1 MRVAIT
7 GGTGYVGTKLT
18 RALEAR
24 GDEVL
29 IVRRGEPGVPGVHW
43 NPELGWFAPGTLDG
57 VDAVVHLS
65 GTSIA
70 AQRWT
75 AARKVTLRASRITS
89 TRVLVEHLGTLDH
102 KPSVLVMASASGY
115 FGETGDVART
125 ESGAKGSG
133 FLADLV
139 ADWEREG
146 DRATELDVRVVH
158 ARFGPMIWRDSE
170 LIRRVLLPFSLG
182 VGGTLGNGKQWF
194 SWVATP
200 DVVRALLF
208 AIDHAELS
216 GAVNVTA
223 TQPATNA
230 EFTRA
235 LGHALHRPAIF
246 PIPALALRLLF
257 GRELADEAL
266 LVDQRVVPQRL
277 TDAGF
282 VFEHPTI
289 EGALRSTFATTSGSA
304 MAEVSR

>member
-1 MRVAIT
+1 M
-7 GGTGYVGTKLT
+7 
-18 RALEAR
+18 
-24 GDEVL
+24 
-29 IVRRGEPGVPGVHW
+29 
-43 NPELGWFAPGTLDG
+43 
-57 VDAVVHLS
+57 
-65 GTSIA
+65 
-70 AQRWT
+70 
-75 AARKVTLRASRITS
+75 
-89 TRVLVEHLGTLDH
+89 
-102 KPSVLVMASASGY
+102 
-115 FGETGDVART
+115 
-125 ESGAKGSG
+125 
-133 FLADLV
+133 
-139 ADWEREG
+139 
-146 DRATELDVRVVH
+146 
-158 ARFGPMIWRDSE
+158 
-170 LIRRVLLPFSLG
+170 LLPFSLG